1 MPSVYP
7 DPPARAHPRR
17 AQRLQRNGFV
27 TLLVAIL
34 TLTAM
39 TTVTATPTLAEP
51 PRPIA
56 VDAVE
61 SIEHVPLPDVGGPLS
76 VRVRALEAL
85 VVIEAPSRSIPALA
99 RATRA
104 APRAVCTG
112 LEERPTELRLRCRS
126 KRIVARLVQREGGY
140 LLEISETRGLPWDG
154 EDGPALVAFD
164 PPSLGLGATCPGST
178 PASRAECQLARGN
191 RAAARAALEEI
202 TEGPAR
208 GFAALRMGDLAFAE
222 GDVHTAAEHWSRA
235 QGQPWERIAATRL
248 CELSWSCVDSAHAES
263 LYATEGLPKPLARDL
278 ALRRAR
284 ALAFLGRPAEGA
296 RSLVTGDP
304 RTSPCAGAPA
314 VCRGVARAAL
324 LAPGPDAA
332 DAVLLWLEIPER
344 DHGPTAYE
352 TEVAVAAI
360 AEREGAPIFAAS
372 VLAAAAGHVPAH
384 ELPGH
389 LLRTSELYLAGGDRV
404 RAGVVLEFARA
415 RAGKKGLVG
424 KRWAAVARAVAGRG
438 SPSPHARLR
447 APSTTADA
455 SALLAAADRSA
466 RAARGIVE
474 GTHP

>member
-1 MPSVYP
+1 
-7 DPPARAHPRR
+7 
-17 AQRLQRNGFV
+17 LQRNGFV

-51 PRPIA
+51 PRPMA

-85 VVIEAPSRSIPALA
+85 VVIEAPSRSVPALA
-99 RATRA
+99 RAARA
-104 APRAVCTG
+104 APRAVCAG
-112 LEERPTELRLRCRS
+112 LEERPSELRFHCRS
-126 KRIVARLVQREGGY
+126 KRIVARLVRRAGGY

-154 EDGPALVAFD
+154 EDSPTLVAFD
-164 PPSLGLGATCPGST
+164 PPAVHLGAACPGST
-178 PASRAECQLARGN
+178 PAGRAECQLARGD

-202 TEGPAR
+202 TDGPAR
-208 GFAALRMGDLAFAE
+208 GFAALRLGDLAFAS
-222 GDVHTAAEHWSRA
+222 GDVHAAGKHWSRA
-235 QGQPWERIAATRL
+235 KGQPWERIAAARL
-248 CELSWSCVDSAHAES
+248 CELSWSCIDSARAES
-263 LYATEGLPKPLARDL
+263 IYATAGLPNPLARDL
-278 ALRRAR
+278 ALRHAR

-304 RTSPCAGAPA
+304 ATSPCTAAPA
-314 VCRGVARAAL
+314 MCRGVARAAL
-324 LAPGPDAA
+324 LAPGSDAT
-332 DAVLLWLEIPER
+332 DALLLWLEIPER
-344 DHGPTAYE
+344 DQGPAAYE

-384 ELPGH
+384 ELRGH

-424 KRWAAVARAVAGRG
+424 PRWAAVARGVAAHGAAHSSG
-438 SPSPHARLR
+438 STHARTR
-447 APSTTADA
+447 TPSHAADA
-455 SALLAAADRSA
+455 SEILAAADRSA

-474 GTHP
+474 GTQP